1 MATSTQPRRSTS
13 RRSTPRLSTVV
24 ARWLFGTALVSWRY
38 LWQITPLHRVER
50 EGRPG
55 PDSPPRLPEGC
66 FDEAVQLAEH
76 GVGPL
81 FHRRFGVR
89 IGGARSTA
97 SDLIGEV
104 AVDFARFVPRE
115 VVGVRTSSGGTRL
128 RTGDEFV
135 VQMPGPWDGP
145 VRVVHLDSACLR
157 LATLRGHLE
166 AGQVQ
171 FRAEPDGDEL
181 VFTIEA
187 WARPSTRAVHL
198 LYSHLRLAKE
208 IQLNMWVRFC
218 RAAAKHAG
226 GRPVD
231 GVHIRTHCLS
241 TRAPQSATAGA

>member
-1 MATSTQPRRSTS
+1 MVTSTY
-13 RRSTPRLSTVV
+13 PRLSAVV

-55 PDSPPRLPEGC
+55 VDAPPRLPEEC
-66 FDEAVQLAEH
+66 FDEALQLVEH

-81 FHRRFGVR
+81 FHRRFRVR
-89 IGGARSTA
+89 IGGARRTA

-104 AVDFARFVPRE
+104 ADDFGRFVPRE

-145 VRVVHLDSACLR
+145 VRVVHLDPTCLR

-171 FRAEPDGDEL
+171 FHAEPDGDEL

-218 RAAAKHAG
+218 RAAAKRSG
-226 GRPVD
+226 GRLID

-241 TRAPQSATAGA
+241 SRPPHLATTDA

>member
-1 MATSTQPRRSTS
+1 MVTSTY
-13 RRSTPRLSTVV
+13 PRLSTVV

-38 LWQITPLHRVER
+38 LWQITPLHRIER

-55 PDSPPRLPEGC
+55 ADAPPRLSEEC
-66 FDEAVQLAEH
+66 FDEALQLAEH

-81 FHRRFGVR
+81 FHRRFRVR
-89 IGGARSTA
+89 IGGARNTA
-97 SDLIGEV
+97 SELIGEV
-104 AVDFARFVPRE
+104 ADDFARFVPRE
-115 VVGVRTSSGGTRL
+115 VVGVRTSNGESGL

-145 VRVVHLDSACLR
+145 VRVVHRDPTCLR

-171 FRAEPDGDEL
+171 FHAEPDGEQL

-218 RAAAKHAG
+218 RAAAKRTG
-226 GRPVD
+226 GRPID
-231 GVHIRTHCLS
+231 GVHIRTHCLNS
-241 TRAPQSATAGA
+241 RSPHLATTDA

>member
-1 MATSTQPRRSTS
+1 MTSSLH
-13 RRSTPRLSTVV
+13 PRLSTVV

-55 PDSPPRLPEGC
+55 ADSPPQLPEDCLDG
-66 FDEAVQLAEH
+66 AVQLTEH

-81 FHRRFGVR
+81 FHRRFSVR
-89 IGGARSTA
+89 IRGARSTA
-97 SDLIGEV
+97 GDLIGDV
-104 AVDFARFVPRE
+104 TDDFDRFVPRE
-115 VVGVRTSSGGTRL
+115 VVGVRRSSSGGETSL

-145 VRVVHLDSACLR
+145 VRVVHLDRTCLR
-157 LATLRGHLE
+157 LVTLRGHLE

-171 FRAEPDGDEL
+171 FHAEPDGAEL
-181 VFTIEA
+181 VFTIDA
-187 WARPSTRAVHL
+187 WARASTSAVHL

-218 RAAAKHAG
+218 RSAAKRAG

-241 TRAPQSATAGA
+241 SRSSHFATADA